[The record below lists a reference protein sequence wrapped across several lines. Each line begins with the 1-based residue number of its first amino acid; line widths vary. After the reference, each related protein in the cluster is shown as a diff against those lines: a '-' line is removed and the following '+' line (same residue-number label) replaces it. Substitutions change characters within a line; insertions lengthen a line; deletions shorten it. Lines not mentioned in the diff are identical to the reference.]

1 MSRAWVGIIVE
12 HVSHGRAKDA
22 AAKSGGGRA
31 TIPSQRLG
39 PVLVVK
45 IAARSPGSPVH
56 PSEPSRV
63 QHHRVAMVAKRTNL
77 GTAPPG
83 IKGMVTPF
91 DLSNRTHA
99 VSPANSDASTEPPR
113 PRLHGINRAGEI
125 GDDAITCGVD
135 DATRS

>member
-22 AAKSGGGRA
+22 AAISGGGRA

-45 IAARSPGSPVH
+45 IAARSPESPVH

-63 QHHRVAMVAKRTNL
+63 QHHRIAMVTKRTNL
-77 GTAPPG
+77 GATPPG

-91 DLSNRTHA
+91 DLRA
-99 VSPANSDASTEPPR
+99 R
-113 PRLHGINRAGEI
+113 PEI
-125 GDDAITCGVD
+125 IE
-135 DATRS
+135 